1 MKFTLA
7 LMALFV
13 LAGAQDPLAEALRK
27 GIVQEETN
35 QNLDAAIQSYQ
46 SLLTQFGEERKTAAT
61 ALFRLAECYRKQ
73 GKNDLAVAAYKRL
86 VSEFADQTKL
96 AEQSRTVLAQTFK
109 VQPPQTTG
117 ASNPQTEEARRR
129 YRETI
134 LAQIKA
140 VQAQMAWEQKKFDL
154 GESRM
159 LSVLQVQNKLAELL
173 GELAAFD
180 AGPGEAAAVEARRQ
194 QRAHL
199 ERSINLAKLEV
210 ETAQKDF
217 NLGKLAQLD
226 VNDAEVKLLELQRK
240 LAALDA
246 GINQR

>member
-13 LAGAQDPLAEALRK
+13 IAGAQGAQDPLADALRK
-27 GIVQEETN
+27 GVVQEETN
-35 QNLDAAIQSYQ
+35 QNLDAAIQAYQ
-46 SLLTQFGEERKTAAT
+46 SVLTQFGEERKTAAT

-73 GKNDLAVAAYKRL
+73 GKNDLAVAAYSR
-86 VSEFADQTKL
+86 VVQDFADQTKL

-109 VQPPQTTG
+109 IQPPQAAG

-134 LAQIKA
+134 LAQRNA
-140 VQAQMAWEQKKFDL
+140 VQAQMAAAQKRFDL
-154 GESRM
+154 GETKM
-159 LSVLQVQNKLAELL
+159 LSVLQVQMRLAELE
-173 GELAAFD
+173 GELVAFD
-180 AGPGEAAAVEARRQ
+180 AGPEEARHQ
-194 QRAHL
+194 QRLNL
-199 ERSINLAKLEV
+199 ERQIMLAEQEV
-210 ETAQKDF
+210 MNAQNDF
-217 NLGKLAQLD
+217 KLGKVAQPD
-226 VNDAEVKLLELQRK
+226 VSDAQVKLLELQRK